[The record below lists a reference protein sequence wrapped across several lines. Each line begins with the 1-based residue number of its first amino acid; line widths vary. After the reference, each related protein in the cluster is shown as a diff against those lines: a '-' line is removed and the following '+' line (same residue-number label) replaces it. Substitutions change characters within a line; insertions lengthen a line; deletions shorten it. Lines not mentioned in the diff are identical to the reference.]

1 MDENKDV
8 NLDTMSFEHFS
19 MWTVNSL
26 KNSFVN
32 CLTLCNNDWLDL
44 NKVWI
49 TTSFFYSHVQCCNDN
64 KQWMY
69 IFSTSLL
76 YATR

>member
-32 CLTLCNNDWLDL
+32 CLTLCNND
-44 NKVWI
+44 
-49 TTSFFYSHVQCCNDN
+49 
-64 KQWMY
+64 
-69 IFSTSLL
+69 
-76 YATR
+76 